1 MLPQTRHTTTPT
13 ASRIRGANHK
23 SSEEAAA
30 KELGDRI
37 GYGRLMQLA
46 QSLWRDTARGGEFA
60 VGPCVALTQP
70 CGCQGACDWCNGS
83 GWLTPKVKALRDA
96 LEPNV
101 VPVSSPP
108 ES

>member
-1 MLPQTRHTTTPT
+1 MTPT
-13 ASRIRGANHK
+13 FSGQRP
-23 SSEEAAA
+23 SEEADVKA
-30 KELGDRI
+30 LGDRI

-70 CGCQGACDWCNGS
+70 CGCEGACDWCNGS

-96 LEPNV
+96 LEPTAATV
-101 VPVSSPP
+101 DTLS
-108 ES
+108 